1 MSAPPPIS
9 VRRLTWT
16 PAGPFLRFRFEVTR
30 GARRLEALVLAARD
44 GRLVDVQAELDDG
57 SFRAGSTGHPD
68 VDRELAEHVA
78 AFAARK
84 TPPRTIG
91 AGR

>member
-1 MSAPPPIS
+1 MSVPS
-9 VRRLTWT
+9 LTVRRLGWT
-16 PAGPFLRFRFEVTR
+16 PEGPFLRFRFEVRR
-30 GARRLEALVLAARD
+30 GERRLEALVLAARD
-44 GRLVDVQAELDDG
+44 GRILDVQAELDDRT
-57 SFRAGSTGHPD
+57 FRAGTTGHPD

-91 AGR
+91 GRR